1 MPPVTLY
8 GLEALVDDSCLVE
21 IIDEQ
26 VTPIDFSLTPDL
38 IFITA
43 TTTQINRAKEI
54 SEVFRSKGI
63 KTVIG
68 GVHAS
73 SLPQDCQDHFDVV
86 CVGEAEDYLE
96 QLIADF
102 INSKLSSQ
110 YLNRNPVDMNKVPF
124 YNYEIG
130 NGRYL
135 PFHVI
140 NFSRGCSFS
149 CDFCSIQSTLGGYRT
164 RDVTSIVEQIRKK
177 NSKYIWFPDS
187 TLTANP
193 KKAEEL
199 FRALKPLKIK
209 WLSQISLNIAQN
221 DHLIDLMADSG
232 CWLVSIG
239 FESIKKA
246 NLKKS
251 RKSQNNIEV
260 YQGLIKKLH
269 ARNIAIEGNFVFGFD
284 EDDSQVFQDTADF
297 IIENGIDLPELYMLT
312 PYPDTPLYDRLYREG
327 RIVDDNWEHYDNSHF
342 IHLPVFQ
349 PKLMSREELLHGC
362 RKAEMMVYSKFNT
375 FRRFINSRVISL
387 PTLFASYIYAKRMYY
402 QNNLL
407 PTAKIKCHW

>member
-1 MPPVTLY
+1 MDHLIKILLINPATENKYCHIKNSFIDNIICKYFNRFFDSSFNIPTHSSCTTMPPVTLY

-164 RDVTSIVEQIRKK
+164 RDVTSIVGR
-177 NSKYIWFPDS
+177 SRY
-187 TLTANP
+187 A
-193 KKAEEL
+193 AE
-199 FRALKPLKIK
+199 
-209 WLSQISLNIAQN
+209 
-221 DHLIDLMADSG
+221 
-232 CWLVSIG
+232 
-239 FESIKKA
+239 
-246 NLKKS
+246 
-251 RKSQNNIEV
+251 
-260 YQGLIKKLH
+260 KKL
-269 ARNIAIEGNFVFGFD
+269 
-284 EDDSQVFQDTADF
+284 
-297 IIENGIDLPELYMLT
+297 
-312 PYPDTPLYDRLYREG
+312 
-327 RIVDDNWEHYDNSHF
+327 
-342 IHLPVFQ
+342 
-349 PKLMSREELLHGC
+349 K
-362 RKAEMMVYSKFNT
+362 
-375 FRRFINSRVISL
+375 
-387 PTLFASYIYAKRMYY
+387 
-402 QNNLL
+402 
-407 PTAKIKCHW
+407 

>member
-1 MPPVTLY
+1 
-8 GLEALVDDSCLVE
+8 
-21 IIDEQ
+21 
-26 VTPIDFSLTPDL
+26 
-38 IFITA
+38 
-43 TTTQINRAKEI
+43 
-54 SEVFRSKGI
+54 
-63 KTVIG
+63 
-68 GVHAS
+68 
-73 SLPQDCQDHFDVV
+73 
-86 CVGEAEDYLE
+86 
-96 QLIADF
+96 
-102 INSKLSSQ
+102 
-110 YLNRNPVDMNKVPF
+110 
-124 YNYEIG
+124 
-130 NGRYL
+130 
-135 PFHVI
+135 
-140 NFSRGCSFS
+140 
-149 CDFCSIQSTLGGYRT
+149 
-164 RDVTSIVEQIRKK
+164 
-177 NSKYIWFPDS
+177 
-187 TLTANP
+187 
-193 KKAEEL
+193 
-199 FRALKPLKIK
+199 
-209 WLSQISLNIAQN
+209 
-221 DHLIDLMADSG
+221 MADSG